1 MIDFV
6 VDASP
11 HKQGKFLPGSHIPVV
26 DMEYLLSEKP
36 EVIIIFPWNL
46 KTEISTLLKEKC
58 SFKHEAVVFVPELTK
73 IS

>member
-26 DMEYLLSEKP
+26 DMEHLLRKEP

-46 KTEISTLLKEKC
+46 KNEISTLLKEKC
-58 SFKHEAVVFVPELTK
+58 SFQHEVVVFVPELTK